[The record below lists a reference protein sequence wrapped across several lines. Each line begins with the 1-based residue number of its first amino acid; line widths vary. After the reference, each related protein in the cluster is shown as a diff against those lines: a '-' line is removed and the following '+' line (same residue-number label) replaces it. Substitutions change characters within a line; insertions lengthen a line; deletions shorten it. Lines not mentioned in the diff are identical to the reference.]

1 MVFNRTLMDILVD
14 AGEAYCSM
22 NGSKYFN
29 YPYDFD
35 KHKNEYKDDTPSE
48 SNKSAS
54 WKSNIW

>member
-54 WKSNIW
+54 